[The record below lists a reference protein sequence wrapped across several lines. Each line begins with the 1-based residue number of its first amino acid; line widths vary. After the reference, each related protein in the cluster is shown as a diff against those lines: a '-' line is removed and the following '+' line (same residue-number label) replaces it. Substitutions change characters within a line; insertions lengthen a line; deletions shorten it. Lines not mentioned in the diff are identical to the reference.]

1 MPCASSLSCH
11 ADIQW
16 AKKLD
21 ILTSPGPQGLGS
33 LSSNST
39 LDLFQSHKNTPST
52 MLRLQ
57 KLQTPDQQQDA
68 YVSAFDKKVGAELCH
83 ASAAVHASA
92 LGLHSRV
99 HV

>member
-1 MPCASSLSCH
+1 MM
-11 ADIQW
+11 
-16 AKKLD
+16 
-21 ILTSPGPQGLGS
+21 S

-39 LDLFQSHKNTPST
+39 LDLFQRKNTPYT